1 MRARPDSGPACSI
14 SHPRRQSSKT
24 PARRPC
30 SATCPDAPPEG
41 HAKKSLDGAAMIPWR
56 RHRAKQVGS
65 TRPRMSLTEKPATQK
80 QPVSVG
86 MRARTAAPSLC
97 SLANRARATH
107 GHNPS
112 MGISVARQ
120 PAAQPSVGNLVPRQ
134 PAAQPQR
141 GDLGAGAAC
150 GATLAWDLGAEAAC
164 GAIQHGG
171 LRRGQHGAE
180 CNPFLFVRHGET
192 ARAHVTAHAAGSQP
206 STLLGSRCAARAC
219 PAPTCDLVP
228 S

>member
-1 MRARPDSGPACSI
+1 
-14 SHPRRQSSKT
+14 
-24 PARRPC
+24 
-30 SATCPDAPPEG
+30 
-41 HAKKSLDGAAMIPWR
+41 
-56 RHRAKQVGS
+56 
-65 TRPRMSLTEKPATQK
+65 
-80 QPVSVG
+80 

-112 MGISVARQ
+112 MGISVPRQ

-180 CNPFLFVRHGET
+180 ATHSFSYATVRPH
-192 ARAHVTAHAAGSQP
+192 ARTSQHTRQDLSPARSWAADAPRGRAQLPRATSYHVAIGTTP
-206 STLLGSRCAARAC
+206 SSASKILGATLLAVGFFALSKQ
-219 PAPTCDLVP
+219 LG
-228 S
+228 